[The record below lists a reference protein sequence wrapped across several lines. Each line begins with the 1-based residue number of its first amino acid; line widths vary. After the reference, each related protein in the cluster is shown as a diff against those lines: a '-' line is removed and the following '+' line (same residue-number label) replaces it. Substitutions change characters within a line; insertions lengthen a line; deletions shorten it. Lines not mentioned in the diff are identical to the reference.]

1 MSFQPTRD
9 EGVETGPSQVAA
21 SVRLGPGGGTHA
33 PFDLPPEQ
41 AMALAEISTD
51 GILDTQFAHR
61 LGMSS
66 AEAARIKG
74 TLMRR
79 RLVHRTPPGR
89 ARTSS
94 RLALTERGEQGLRW
108 LEQLQTSLP
117 TTLFDRVEPLVGPFK
132 LVDGVSPPEET
143 AAAKT
148 SFFARLHKLHSE
160 TRPREPSADFGT
172 SPAEIFPRVFFNVTL
187 GTGLFGTAVLVG
199 ILQQTERAALVALG
213 VGCLLALIFFLRAG
227 AVLFRHARAR
237 AWFARRL
244 RRLRGEH
251 RPTWP
256 RHRPPS
262 GRAVD

>member
-1 MSFQPTRD
+1 
-9 EGVETGPSQVAA
+9 
-21 SVRLGPGGGTHA
+21 
-33 PFDLPPEQ
+33 
-41 AMALAEISTD
+41 MALAEISTE
-51 GILDTQFAHR
+51 GILDAQFAHR

-94 RLALTERGEQGLRW
+94 RLALTERGKDGLRW

-117 TTLFDRVEPLVGPFK
+117 TTLFDRVEPPVGPFK
-132 LVDGVSPPEET
+132 LVDGVSQPDQASSPKSGLL
-143 AAAKT
+143 A
-148 SFFARLHKLHSE
+148 SLHSLLSE
-160 TRPREPSADFGT
+160 TSQPEPSTDIET
-172 SPAEIFPRVFFNVTL
+172 EQAEIFPRVFLNVTL
-187 GTGLFGTAVLVG
+187 GTGFFGTAVLVG

-213 VGCLLALIFFLRAG
+213 VGCLLAMIFFLRAG

-244 RRLRGEH
+244 RRLGGDH
-251 RPTWP
+251 RPAWP
-256 RHRPPS
+256 RQRPPS